1 MTIEPESDMWA
12 DHKVNFD
19 HYRYRDG
26 MFASVDVAHIIVNF
40 DHYRYRDGMFASVD
54 VAHIIPVCMRTSL
67 SRYSLAYNAT
77 CNA

>member
-12 DHKVNFD
+12 DHK
-19 HYRYRDG
+19 
-26 MFASVDVAHIIVNF
+26 VNF

-77 CNA
+77 CNT